1 MRELFDLTEQHY
13 RLGNRLSPTNR
24 SCLERLRRR
33 FGRYTV
39 QGCTGVAI
47 GHFMADRLRSG
58 RTPETVNRDMNV
70 LRVAFRLGY
79 QNDLL
84 SKLPVIKKLPE
95 LTVRNE
101 FFTRDEIDALMPCL
115 PEYLRDL
122 VLFGYLTG
130 CERVRSPVSGGTTWT
145 ATARWSVWSLRRTRA
160 ERSGF

>member
-1 MRELFDLTEQHY
+1 MRGNGRVFQRGHVWWLAYYDNGREHRESSGSRERKDAVRMLRQRLGEVAAGALHAPQRPRAVVVMRELFDLTEQHY

-70 LRVAFRLGY
+70 LQGRLSSG
-79 QNDLL
+79 
-84 SKLPVIKKLPE
+84 LPE
-95 LTVRNE
+95 
-101 FFTRDEIDALMPCL
+101 
-115 PEYLRDL
+115 
-122 VLFGYLTG
+122 
-130 CERVRSPVSGGTTWT
+130 
-145 ATARWSVWSLRRTRA
+145 
-160 ERSGF
+160 